1 MSSRDDAVPD
11 ERALIERAQAGD
23 PVAQDDL
30 FRRHIAGLHAW
41 VRLKQHAKVAA
52 RESAMDVVQSVLR
65 QVLKDLGQ
73 FEYCGDNSFRNW
85 LLARASNELRNRE
98 RFHHAQR
105 RDAGREALVPL
116 SQFYASIAT
125 PSQILSARESV
136 EQFERAF
143 RSLAARDQ
151 EIILLVRVEGASHAE
166 VAGRLGISV
175 DASKKALSRAI
186 VRLAACLESDD

>member
-1 MSSRDDAVPD
+1 MSSQHDADPD

-23 PVAQDDL
+23 RAAQDDL
-30 FRRHIAGLHAW
+30 FRRHITGLHAW
-41 VRLKQHAKVAA
+41 VRLKQSAQVAA
-52 RESAMDVVQSVLR
+52 RESAMDIVQSVLL
-65 QVLKDLGQ
+65 QVQQDLS
-73 FEYCGDNSFRNW
+73 EYEYRGDGSFRNW
-85 LLARASNELRNRE
+85 LLARASNQLHNRE
-98 RFHHAQR
+98 RFHSAQR

-151 EIILLVRVEGASHAE
+151 EIILLVRIEGASHAQ
-166 VAGRLGISV
+166 VAARLGISV
-175 DASKKALSRAI
+175 DASKQAFRRAMVRIASR
-186 VRLAACLESDD
+186 LGSDS